1 MSEYLVLRHNSRMA
15 GAAMEQRRKDATSER
30 QQLIQTLQKSLEDI
44 DKDRKRCEEMTA
56 TEYEK
61 KTKAYREQ
69 VVAAESELSLL
80 SSRVF
85 MYEVKKKQV
94 LRKLKKEIRRVDKK
108 YEELQLKRAEDL
120 VRIEQDLGGLRALVR
135 KAEDTVY
142 IRGLISDDD
151 RSYS

>member
-1 MSEYLVLRHNSRMA
+1 
-15 GAAMEQRRKDATSER
+15 
-30 QQLIQTLQKSLEDI
+30 
-44 DKDRKRCEEMTA
+44 MTA

-61 KTKAYREQ
+61 KTKVEPPHVHTYIHEYTAHSYRVIVTLRIHSCTHICSEVVLAIFIAICEGTYIRFSQAYRGQ

-94 LRKLKKEIRRVDKK
+94 LRKLQKEIRRVDKK

-120 VRIEQDLGGLRALVR
+120 VRIERVGIPLS
-135 KAEDTVY
+135 TVVDS
-142 IRGLISDDD
+142 GSSCISDK
-151 RSYS
+151 